1 MFFLIKNS
9 LRVAFFGILISTSIS
24 LFLVFVG
31 DILHRKIRTA
41 LEIVVT
47 LPLFIPPSV
56 SGYFILKVFGV
67 QGIIGKPLH
76 EYLGIRITF
85 TVYGAV
91 IAGVIVSLPIVFQS
105 IKLAVSSIEKEYI
118 EEAAILGADRFQIFR
133 YVIFPM
139 AKNGILAGLVLGT
152 GRILGEFGATLMVAG
167 NIPNKT
173 QTIPVAIYSA
183 VENGEDQKAMVLVLI
198 VLWISIMIMYVYN
211 ILRKRGG
218 ADEYRKK

>member
-9 LRVAFFGILISTSIS
+9 LRIVFFGILISTLLS
-24 LFLVFVG
+24 LFLIFVG
-31 DILHRKIRTA
+31 EHLPKRLRIA
-41 LEIVVT
+41 LEIIVT
-47 LPLFIPPSV
+47 MPLFLPPSV

-67 QGIIGKPLH
+67 QGIIGKFLY
-76 EYLGIRITF
+76 ENIGIRITF

-91 IAGVIVSLPIVFQS
+91 VAGVIVSIPIVYQS

-118 EEAAILGADRFQIFR
+118 EEALILGVNRFQLFR

-139 AKNGILAGLVLGT
+139 AKKGIFAGIILGA

-183 VENGEDQKAMVLVLI
+183 VENGEDKKAMILVLI
-198 VLWISIMIMYVYN
+198 VLWISIMIMYLYN
-211 ILRKRGG
+211 ILRKRS
-218 ADEYRKK
+218 EKNV